1 MTTHTTSTL
10 KDLIKVKMHP
20 ENEMTIPEIDT
31 WNAILPEIAGE
42 LIKHINFFAYSIF
55 QKPMV
60 KRQLRQIQAE
70 CTSLLNVIDKYK
82 YFTEEMIF
90 LKKNTINCLSTILYK
105 IVKDCETYADLTAN
119 VNCVHF
125 SIELD
130 TFEKNILET
139 TVLMQQVTIAPE
151 LKALVMDCFNKFS
164 KGKTASYD
172 TLRYITKFQLDLL
185 QLLNSYRQCNL
196 DNALSKYLVDHHYN
210 TRPFIKYLTNEL
222 EKELA
227 EIADLQLKLS
237 FLFRRKA
244 RIIKRSPTLKKPK
257 FLRQDPSIYDG
268 IMKFIEAEISC
279 LVIAIKK
286 ARPTIVPILAPV
298 PVPYCPP
305 DYKLRFNFS
314 VESLAYLIKLL
325 VNVNVIE
332 PGVKAEL
339 LRYVAANFQTPGTRL
354 GGIAAGSFQTKYKN
368 VTQST
373 SVTVRAALMAM
384 LKLVD
389 KEF

>member
-20 ENEMTIPEIDT
+20 ANEMTIPEIDN
-31 WNAILPEIAGE
+31 WNSILPEITGE

-55 QKPMV
+55 RKPMV

-70 CTSLLNVIDKYK
+70 CTSLLNVIDKYN
-82 YFTEEMIF
+82 YFSEEMIS
-90 LKKNTINCLSTILYK
+90 LKKNTVNCLSTILYK
-105 IVKDCETYADLTAN
+105 IVKDCEPYADLTAN
-119 VNCVHF
+119 VNYVHF

-130 TFEKNILET
+130 TIQKNILET
-139 TVLMQQVTIAPE
+139 TDLIHKVTIAPE
-151 LKALVMDCFNKFS
+151 LKDLVMDCFNKFS
-164 KGKTASYD
+164 KGRTASYD
-172 TLRYITKFQLDLL
+172 MLKYIIKFQLDLM
-185 QLLNSYRQCNL
+185 QLLKTYNQYNL
-196 DNALSKYLVDHHYN
+196 NNALSKYLVDHHYN
-210 TRPFIKYLTNEL
+210 TKLFINYLNKEL
-222 EKELA
+222 EKELS
-227 EIADLQLKLS
+227 EITDLQLRLS
-237 FLFRRKA
+237 FLFRKKTT
-244 RIIKRSPTLKKPK
+244 IMKRSPTVKKPK

-268 IMKFIEAEISC
+268 LMDFINAEISC
-279 LVIAIKK
+279 LGIAIKK
-286 ARPTIVPILAPV
+286 ARRTIVPILAPV

-339 LRYVAANFQTPGTRL
+339 LRYVAANFQTPGTKS